1 MTTVQR
7 IAQIF
12 GIVFILV
19 AIYGFTQTGMAN
31 MESDPARA
39 PQLLG
44 LFPVNVLHNAVHLLF
59 GIWGLVASRT
69 FNGARSYARIAGVLY
84 LLLAVLG
91 LVAPN
96 GFGLVPLGGYDVWLH
111 VALGLVLAVVGFTAR
126 ELRPPV
132 VASTV

>member
-91 LVAPN
+91 LVVPN